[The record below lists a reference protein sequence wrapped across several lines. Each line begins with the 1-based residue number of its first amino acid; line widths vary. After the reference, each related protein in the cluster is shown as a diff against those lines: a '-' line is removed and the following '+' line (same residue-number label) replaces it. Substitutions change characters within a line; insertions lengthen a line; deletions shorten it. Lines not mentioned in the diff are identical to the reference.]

1 MNQNKL
7 RLCGCVLMA
16 TMATCSQPG
25 WAQEPAISP
34 APAKAT
40 TPDAGRHATMTPR
53 VTAIRAR
60 VEQAP
65 TPEGS
70 AKAETGSW
78 MVGTRVTQFELLEDT
93 RGTSFH
99 NSFMGSIDKLK
110 DEQDG
115 TPNKLFIQYR
125 LVKSPFWIGVSYDH
139 VRAKT
144 FDEGGTDG
152 SVDLEGYVPYVQARW
167 ENRTRVV
174 PYVEAGLAFY
184 DASFDEA
191 ASWYANGR
199 RTVTLDDSVMGK
211 EIAGGAAVRIYKGLS
226 IDFYAQY
233 MDVEDVNGAYYILGN
248 RGGDAIF
255 TMSHVMYGIGAQY
268 QF

>member
-1 MNQNKL
+1 
-7 RLCGCVLMA
+7 MA
-16 TMATCSQPG
+16 
-25 WAQEPAISP
+25 
-34 APAKAT
+34 
-40 TPDAGRHATMTPR
+40 PR

-60 VEQAP
+60 AEQAP
-65 TPEGS
+65 VPEGS

-78 MVGTRVTQFELLEDT
+78 MVGTRVTQFELLDDT

-99 NSFMGSIDKLK
+99 NSFMGSIAKLD
-110 DEQDG
+110 DEQDD

-144 FDEGGTDG
+144 LDEGGTDG

-184 DASFDEA
+184 DVSFDEA

-233 MDVEDVNGAYYILGN
+233 MDVDDVNGAYYILGN

-255 TMSHVMYGIGAQY
+255 TMSHVTYGIGAQY